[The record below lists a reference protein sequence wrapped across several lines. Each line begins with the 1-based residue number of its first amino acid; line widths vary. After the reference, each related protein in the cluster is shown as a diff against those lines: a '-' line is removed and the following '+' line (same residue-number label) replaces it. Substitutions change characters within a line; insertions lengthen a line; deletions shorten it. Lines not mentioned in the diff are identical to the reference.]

1 MLRALII
8 LAASQLRSPVLAG
21 RVMVALLGMHP
32 EVAEDLERVCHRESR
47 CQPEVGVHERDAHLS
62 ESAYWGQVKLGQREL
77 EQGRWTHLHRE
88 CQPYGDGDWATRG
101 PFGLSASA
109 HWAYVWPCYS
119 PAIFDSVWLSAWVA
133 ARKHDKVCGAGCDSA
148 VWCPEARTSR
158 CRKRRA
164 R

>member
-47 CQPEVGVHERDAHLS
+47 CTATVDVHTRDAYMGPS
-62 ESAYWGQVKLGQREL
+62 SYWGQVSWG
-77 EQGRWTHLHRE
+77 HLDPE
-88 CQPYGDGDWATRG
+88 CQPLGDMLWATRG
-101 PFGLSASA
+101 VHGLNAA
-109 HWAYVWPCYS
+109 DHWAYMWPCYS
-119 PAIFDSVWLSAWVA
+119 PAAFDNIWVSSWVA
-133 ARKHDKVCGAGCDSA
+133 ARKHAKVCGAGCDSA

-158 CRKRRA
+158 CRRA
-164 R
+164 RAR